1 MRLINDGCAEEF
13 QSDADLQGGRSVAQM
28 RAVSR
33 KFERALKNAAWF
45 AHWERRTIAP
55 NPTGRDETG

>member
-13 QSDADLQGGRSVAQM
+13 QSDADLQSGRSVAQM

-33 KFERALKNAAWF
+33 KFERASKSAA
-45 AHWERRTIAP
+45 
-55 NPTGRDETG
+55 